1 MEKTPVLVSACL
13 LGLACRYDG
22 KQKACRE
29 MDGLKG
35 RCALIPACPEQLG
48 GLSTPRP
55 PAERQGSRVT
65 AENGADVTAQYERGA
80 AQALQMAKY
89 FGCRYAVLKEK
100 SPSCGCGRI
109 YDGTFSRTLTGGNGV
124 TAELFLKEG
133 IEVYGESRLEDL
145 LRRLDGHEE
154 REGKCDERDESDK
167 RAGAGSAEE
176 I

>member
-80 AQALQMAKY
+80 AQALQMAK
-89 FGCRYAVLKEK
+89 
-100 SPSCGCGRI
+100 
-109 YDGTFSRTLTGGNGV
+109 
-124 TAELFLKEG
+124 
-133 IEVYGESRLEDL
+133 
-145 LRRLDGHEE
+145 
-154 REGKCDERDESDK
+154 
-167 RAGAGSAEE
+167 
-176 I
+176 